1 MPERM
6 GLSKARTS
14 AVDRRGARRYTL
26 NWLAKVVASDATGEF
41 EQPATLR
48 NLSATGALTVLQ
60 TSPSLGERL
69 LVSFRLPFEKESWM
83 RYSATVVRIESQP
96 LGIGVAVRF
105 DKSRPEFL

>member
-1 MPERM
+1 MPDGM

-14 AVDRRGARRYTL
+14 SVDRRGARRYTL
-26 NWLAKVVASDATGEF
+26 NWLVKVVAGDDADQL
-41 EQPATLR
+41 EQTATLR

-96 LGIGVAVRF
+96 PRVGVAVRF